1 MFGITTPY
9 IGFFIIYSYIC
20 RLNSIY
26 VLLDI
31 KYIRENI
38 DIVKENIRKKN
49 QDEKLELV
57 DRVVELDELRRENI
71 KETDAKRARRNEIAD
86 LMPKLF
92 KENRQEEAKDLKEEA
107 KKLAEE
113 IKELEKSVEE
123 ETEEY
128 NRILLTIP
136 NIMHESVPVGK
147 DDSENV
153 EIRKYLEP
161 KEKSFEVPY
170 HLDILEKVGGI
181 DLDAARRVAGSG
193 FYYLDR
199 RYCKTTFSNINICK
213 RFHDR

>member
-1 MFGITTPY
+1 M
-9 IGFFIIYSYIC
+9 
-20 RLNSIY
+20 
-26 VLLDI
+26 LDI

-49 QDEKLELV
+49 QDEKFELV

-92 KENRQEEAKDLKEEA
+92 KENRQEEANVLKEEA

-128 NRILLTIP
+128 NNILLTIP

-170 HLDILEKVGGI
+170 HLDILEKIGGI

-199 RYCKTTFSNINICK
+199 RYCKITFSNINICK

>member
-1 MFGITTPY
+1 M
-9 IGFFIIYSYIC
+9 
-20 RLNSIY
+20 
-26 VLLDI
+26 LDI

-92 KENRQEEAKDLKEEA
+92 KENRQEEANVLKEEA

-161 KEKSFEVPY
+161 KEKRFEVPY

-181 DLDAARRVAGSG
+181 ELDAARRVAGSG

-199 RYCKTTFSNINICK
+199 RYCKTTFSYINICK

>member
-1 MFGITTPY
+1 M
-9 IGFFIIYSYIC
+9 
-20 RLNSIY
+20 
-26 VLLDI
+26 LDI

-57 DRVVELDELRRENI
+57 DRVVQLDELRRENI

-92 KENRQEEAKDLKEEA
+92 KENRQEEANVLKEEA

-128 NRILLTIP
+128 NNILLTIP

>member
-1 MFGITTPY
+1 M
-9 IGFFIIYSYIC
+9 
-20 RLNSIY
+20 
-26 VLLDI
+26 LDI

-57 DRVVELDELRRENI
+57 DRVVQLDELRRENI

-92 KENRQEEAKDLKEEA
+92 KENRQEEANILKEEA

-136 NIMHESVPVGK
+136 NIMHESVPAGK

-181 DLDAARRVAGSG
+181 ELDAARRVAGSG

>member
-1 MFGITTPY
+1 M
-9 IGFFIIYSYIC
+9 
-20 RLNSIY
+20 
-26 VLLDI
+26 LDI

-57 DRVVELDELRRENI
+57 DRVVQLDELRRENI

-92 KENRQEEAKDLKEEA
+92 KENRQEEANVLKEEA

-128 NRILLTIP
+128 NNILLTIP

-199 RYCKTTFSNINICK
+199 
-213 RFHDR
+213 

>member
-1 MFGITTPY
+1 M
-9 IGFFIIYSYIC
+9 
-20 RLNSIY
+20 
-26 VLLDI
+26 LDI

-57 DRVVELDELRRENI
+57 DRVVQLDELRRENI

-92 KENRQEEAKDLKEEA
+92 KENRQEEANVLKEEA

-147 DDSENV
+147 DDSENG

-181 DLDAARRVAGSG
+181 ELDAARRVAGSG

>member
-1 MFGITTPY
+1 M
-9 IGFFIIYSYIC
+9 
-20 RLNSIY
+20 
-26 VLLDI
+26 LDI

-92 KENRQEEAKDLKEEA
+92 RENRQEEAKDLKEEA

-128 NRILLTIP
+128 NNILLTIP

>member
-1 MFGITTPY
+1 M
-9 IGFFIIYSYIC
+9 
-20 RLNSIY
+20 
-26 VLLDI
+26 LDI

-57 DRVVELDELRRENI
+57 DRVVELDEIRRENI

-92 KENRQEEAKDLKEEA
+92 KENRQEEANVLKEEA

-136 NIMHESVPVGK
+136 NIMHESVPAGK

-181 DLDAARRVAGSG
+181 ELDAARRVAGSG

>member
-1 MFGITTPY
+1 M
-9 IGFFIIYSYIC
+9 
-20 RLNSIY
+20 
-26 VLLDI
+26 LDI

-57 DRVVELDELRRENI
+57 DRVVQLDELRRENI
-71 KETDAKRARRNEIAD
+71 KETDTKRARRNEIAD

-92 KENRQEEAKDLKEEA
+92 KENRQEEANVLKEEA

-113 IKELEKSVEE
+113 IKVLEKSVEE

-136 NIMHESVPVGK
+136 NIMHESVPAGK

-161 KEKSFEVPY
+161 KERSFEVPY

-181 DLDAARRVAGSG
+181 ELDAARRVAGSG

>member
-1 MFGITTPY
+1 M
-9 IGFFIIYSYIC
+9 
-20 RLNSIY
+20 
-26 VLLDI
+26 LDI

-92 KENRQEEAKDLKEEA
+92 KENRQEEANVLKEEA

-128 NRILLTIP
+128 NNILLTIP
-136 NIMHESVPVGK
+136 NIMHESVPAGK

-199 RYCKTTFSNINICK
+199 RYCKITFSNINICK

>member
-1 MFGITTPY
+1 M
-9 IGFFIIYSYIC
+9 
-20 RLNSIY
+20 
-26 VLLDI
+26 LDI

-57 DRVVELDELRRENI
+57 DRVVQLDELRRENI

-92 KENRQEEAKDLKEEA
+92 KENRQEEANVLKEEA

>member
-1 MFGITTPY
+1 M
-9 IGFFIIYSYIC
+9 
-20 RLNSIY
+20 
-26 VLLDI
+26 LDI

-71 KETDAKRARRNEIAD
+71 KETDAKRTRRNEIAD

-199 RYCKTTFSNINICK
+199 RYCKTTFSDINICK

>member
-1 MFGITTPY
+1 M
-9 IGFFIIYSYIC
+9 
-20 RLNSIY
+20 
-26 VLLDI
+26 LDI

-57 DRVVELDELRRENI
+57 DRVVQLDELRRENI

-92 KENRQEEAKDLKEEA
+92 KENRQEEANVLKEEA

-113 IKELEKSVEE
+113 IKELEKNVEE

-147 DDSENV
+147 EDSENV

-181 DLDAARRVAGSG
+181 ELDAARRVAGSG

>member
-1 MFGITTPY
+1 M
-9 IGFFIIYSYIC
+9 
-20 RLNSIY
+20 
-26 VLLDI
+26 LDI

-49 QDEKLELV
+49 QEEKLELV

-92 KENRQEEAKDLKEEA
+92 KENRQEETNVLKEEA

-128 NRILLTIP
+128 NNILLTIP

-181 DLDAARRVAGSG
+181 ELDAARRVAGSG

>member
-1 MFGITTPY
+1 M
-9 IGFFIIYSYIC
+9 
-20 RLNSIY
+20 
-26 VLLDI
+26 LDI
-31 KYIRENI
+31 RYIRENI

-57 DRVVELDELRRENI
+57 DRVVHLDELRRENI

-92 KENRQEEAKDLKEEA
+92 KENKQEEANVLKEEA

-128 NRILLTIP
+128 NNILLTIP

-181 DLDAARRVAGSG
+181 ELDAARRVAGSG

>member
-1 MFGITTPY
+1 M
-9 IGFFIIYSYIC
+9 
-20 RLNSIY
+20 
-26 VLLDI
+26 LDI

-57 DRVVELDELRRENI
+57 DRVVQLDELRRENI
-71 KETDAKRARRNEIAD
+71 KETDTKRARRNEIAD

-92 KENRQEEAKDLKEEA
+92 KENRQEEANVLKEEA

-128 NRILLTIP
+128 NNILLTIP

-181 DLDAARRVAGSG
+181 DLDAGGGVAGSG
-193 FYYLDR
+193 FYCLDR
-199 RYCKTTFSNINICK
+199 RECKTTFSDINICK

>member
-1 MFGITTPY
+1 M
-9 IGFFIIYSYIC
+9 
-20 RLNSIY
+20 
-26 VLLDI
+26 LDI

-92 KENRQEEAKDLKEEA
+92 KENRQEEANILKEEA

-128 NRILLTIP
+128 NNILLTIP

>member
-1 MFGITTPY
+1 M
-9 IGFFIIYSYIC
+9 
-20 RLNSIY
+20 
-26 VLLDI
+26 LDI

-92 KENRQEEAKDLKEEA
+92 KENKQEEANVLKEEA

-128 NRILLTIP
+128 NNILLTIP
-136 NIMHESVPVGK
+136 NIIHESVPVGK

-199 RYCKTTFSNINICK
+199 RYCKITFSNINICK
-213 RFHDR
+213 RFYDR

>member
-1 MFGITTPY
+1 M
-9 IGFFIIYSYIC
+9 
-20 RLNSIY
+20 
-26 VLLDI
+26 LDI

-92 KENRQEEAKDLKEEA
+92 KENRQEEANVLKEEA

-113 IKELEKSVEE
+113 IKELEKSAEE

-128 NRILLTIP
+128 NNILLTIP

-161 KEKSFEVPY
+161 KEKSFEIPY

-181 DLDAARRVAGSG
+181 ELDAARRVAGSG

>member
-1 MFGITTPY
+1 M
-9 IGFFIIYSYIC
+9 
-20 RLNSIY
+20 
-26 VLLDI
+26 LDI

-49 QDEKLELV
+49 QDEKFELV

-92 KENRQEEAKDLKEEA
+92 KENRQEEANVLKEEA

-128 NRILLTIP
+128 NNILLTIP
-136 NIMHESVPVGK
+136 NIMHKSVPVGK

-181 DLDAARRVAGSG
+181 ELDTARRVAGSG

>member
-1 MFGITTPY
+1 M
-9 IGFFIIYSYIC
+9 
-20 RLNSIY
+20 
-26 VLLDI
+26 LDI

-57 DRVVELDELRRENI
+57 DRVVQLDELRRENK

-92 KENRQEEAKDLKEEA
+92 KEHRQEEANVLKEEA

-136 NIMHESVPVGK
+136 NIMHESVPMGK

-161 KEKSFEVPY
+161 KEKNFKVPY

-181 DLDAARRVAGSG
+181 ELDAARRVAGSG

-213 RFHDR
+213 RFHDK

>member
-1 MFGITTPY
+1 M
-9 IGFFIIYSYIC
+9 
-20 RLNSIY
+20 
-26 VLLDI
+26 LDI

-92 KENRQEEAKDLKEEA
+92 RENRQEEAKDLKEEA

-128 NRILLTIP
+128 NNILLTIP

-199 RYCKTTFSNINICK
+199 RYCKTTFSDINICK

>member
-1 MFGITTPY
+1 M
-9 IGFFIIYSYIC
+9 
-20 RLNSIY
+20 
-26 VLLDI
+26 LDI

-57 DRVVELDELRRENI
+57 DRVVQLDELRRENI

-92 KENRQEEAKDLKEEA
+92 KENRQEEANILKEEA

-136 NIMHESVPVGK
+136 NIMHESVPMGK

-181 DLDAARRVAGSG
+181 EVDAARIVAGSG

>member
-1 MFGITTPY
+1 M
-9 IGFFIIYSYIC
+9 
-20 RLNSIY
+20 
-26 VLLDI
+26 LDI

-71 KETDAKRARRNEIAD
+71 KETDAKRARRNKIAD

-92 KENRQEEAKDLKEEA
+92 KENRQEEANVLKEEA

-128 NRILLTIP
+128 NNILLTIP

-199 RYCKTTFSNINICK
+199 RYCKTTFSDINICK

>member
-1 MFGITTPY
+1 M
-9 IGFFIIYSYIC
+9 
-20 RLNSIY
+20 
-26 VLLDI
+26 LDI

-199 RYCKTTFSNINICK
+199 RYCKITFSNINICK

>member
-1 MFGITTPY
+1 M
-9 IGFFIIYSYIC
+9 
-20 RLNSIY
+20 
-26 VLLDI
+26 LDI

-92 KENRQEEAKDLKEEA
+92 KENRQEETNVLKEEA

-199 RYCKTTFSNINICK
+199 RYCKTTFSDINICK

>member
-1 MFGITTPY
+1 M
-9 IGFFIIYSYIC
+9 
-20 RLNSIY
+20 
-26 VLLDI
+26 LDI

-57 DRVVELDELRRENI
+57 DRVVELDEIRRENI

-92 KENRQEEAKDLKEEA
+92 KENRQEEANILKEEA

-136 NIMHESVPVGK
+136 NIMHESVPMGK

-170 HLDILEKVGGI
+170 HLDILEKVRGI
-181 DLDAARRVAGSG
+181 ELDAARRVAGSG

>member
-1 MFGITTPY
+1 M
-9 IGFFIIYSYIC
+9 
-20 RLNSIY
+20 
-26 VLLDI
+26 LDI

-57 DRVVELDELRRENI
+57 DRVVQLDELRRENI

-92 KENRQEEAKDLKEEA
+92 KENRQEEANVLKEEA

-113 IKELEKSVEE
+113 IKELEKNVEE

-136 NIMHESVPVGK
+136 NIMHESVPMGK

-199 RYCKTTFSNINICK
+199 RYCKTTFSDINICK

>member
-1 MFGITTPY
+1 M
-9 IGFFIIYSYIC
+9 
-20 RLNSIY
+20 
-26 VLLDI
+26 LDI

-92 KENRQEEAKDLKEEA
+92 KENRQEEANVLKEEA

-128 NRILLTIP
+128 NNILLTIP

-147 DDSENV
+147 DDSENI

>member
-1 MFGITTPY
+1 M
-9 IGFFIIYSYIC
+9 
-20 RLNSIY
+20 
-26 VLLDI
+26 LDI

-57 DRVVELDELRRENI
+57 DRVVQLDELRRENI

-92 KENRQEEAKDLKEEA
+92 KENRQEEANVLKEEA

-113 IKELEKSVEE
+113 IKELEKNVEE

-136 NIMHESVPVGK
+136 NIMHESVPMGK

-181 DLDAARRVAGSG
+181 EVDAARRVAGSG

>member
-1 MFGITTPY
+1 M
-9 IGFFIIYSYIC
+9 
-20 RLNSIY
+20 
-26 VLLDI
+26 LDI

-71 KETDAKRARRNEIAD
+71 KETDIKRARRNEIAD

-92 KENRQEEAKDLKEEA
+92 KENRQEEANVLKEEA

-128 NRILLTIP
+128 NNILLTIP

>member
-1 MFGITTPY
+1 M
-9 IGFFIIYSYIC
+9 
-20 RLNSIY
+20 
-26 VLLDI
+26 LDI

-57 DRVVELDELRRENI
+57 DRVVQLDELRRENI

-92 KENRQEEAKDLKEEA
+92 KENRQEEANVLKEEA

-136 NIMHESVPVGK
+136 NIMHESVPMGK

-153 EIRKYLEP
+153 EIKKYLEP

-181 DLDAARRVAGSG
+181 ELDAARRVAGSG

>member
-1 MFGITTPY
+1 M
-9 IGFFIIYSYIC
+9 
-20 RLNSIY
+20 
-26 VLLDI
+26 LDI
-31 KYIRENI
+31 KYIRGNI

-71 KETDAKRARRNEIAD
+71 KETDTKRARRNEIAD

-92 KENRQEEAKDLKEEA
+92 KENRQEEANVLKEEA

-136 NIMHESVPVGK
+136 NIMHESVPMGK

-199 RYCKTTFSNINICK
+199 RYCKTTFSDINICK

>member
-1 MFGITTPY
+1 M
-9 IGFFIIYSYIC
+9 
-20 RLNSIY
+20 
-26 VLLDI
+26 LDI

-57 DRVVELDELRRENI
+57 DRVVELYELRRENI
-71 KETDAKRARRNEIAD
+71 KETDTKRARRNEIAD

-92 KENRQEEAKDLKEEA
+92 KENRQEEANVLKEEA

-113 IKELEKSVEE
+113 IKVLEKSVEE

-128 NRILLTIP
+128 NKILLTIP

-181 DLDAARRVAGSG
+181 ELDAARRVAGSG

>member
-1 MFGITTPY
+1 M
-9 IGFFIIYSYIC
+9 
-20 RLNSIY
+20 
-26 VLLDI
+26 LDI

-92 KENRQEEAKDLKEEA
+92 KENKQEEANVLKEEA

>member
-1 MFGITTPY
+1 M
-9 IGFFIIYSYIC
+9 
-20 RLNSIY
+20 
-26 VLLDI
+26 LDI

-57 DRVVELDELRRENI
+57 DRVVQLDELRRENI

-92 KENRQEEAKDLKEEA
+92 KENRQEEANILKEEA

-136 NIMHESVPVGK
+136 NIMHESVPAGK

>member
-1 MFGITTPY
+1 M
-9 IGFFIIYSYIC
+9 
-20 RLNSIY
+20 
-26 VLLDI
+26 LDI

-57 DRVVELDELRRENI
+57 DRVVQLDELRRENI

-123 ETEEY
+123 KTEEY
-128 NRILLTIP
+128 NNILLTIP

>member
-1 MFGITTPY
+1 M
-9 IGFFIIYSYIC
+9 
-20 RLNSIY
+20 
-26 VLLDI
+26 LDI
-31 KYIRENI
+31 KYIIENI

-71 KETDAKRARRNEIAD
+71 KETDTKRARRNEIAD

-92 KENRQEEAKDLKEEA
+92 KENRQEEANVLKEEA

-123 ETEEY
+123 KTEEY

-181 DLDAARRVAGSG
+181 ELDAARRVAGSG

-199 RYCKTTFSNINICK
+199 RYCKITFSNINICK

>member
-1 MFGITTPY
+1 M
-9 IGFFIIYSYIC
+9 
-20 RLNSIY
+20 
-26 VLLDI
+26 LDI

-92 KENRQEEAKDLKEEA
+92 KENKQEEANVLKEEA

-128 NRILLTIP
+128 NNILLTIP

-181 DLDAARRVAGSG
+181 ELDAARRVAGNG